1 MGERRFL
8 LQQIKIVR
16 GYRRRDCLLIEWG
29 SRVGFRWQVATPVI
43 ANLIVAT

>member
-16 GYRRRDCLLIEWG
+16 GYRRHDCLLIEWG
-29 SRVGFRWQVATPVI
+29 FRLGFRWKAASPVV
-43 ANLIVAT
+43 ANLVVAI